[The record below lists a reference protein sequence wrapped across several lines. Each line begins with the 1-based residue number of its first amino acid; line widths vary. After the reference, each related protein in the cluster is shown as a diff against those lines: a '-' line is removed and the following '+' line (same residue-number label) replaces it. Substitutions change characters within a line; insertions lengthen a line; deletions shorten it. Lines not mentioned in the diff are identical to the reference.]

1 MIWTSKSNDGELAHN
16 FTDMHQF
23 FYDADHPD
31 APAMSFLAMFYIRPG
46 TLKPE
51 GKADWPETCKA

>member
-16 FTDMHQF
+16 FIDMNQF

-31 APAMSFLAMFYIRPG
+31 ARSMTFVAMFYIHRGASGPR
-46 TLKPE
+46 
-51 GKADWPETCKA
+51 GKSGWPETC